1 MSKAKTMGNFTFTDG
16 LILAIDLKRNNAMCG
31 RDRLKQLTGLSD
43 NHCKKI
49 IGLINAGFADYFFSK
64 KRSKSFIVETNRSPL
79 KDRLINIHHSDIQNF
94 KTL

>member
-1 MSKAKTMGNFTFTDG
+1 MDKFTFTDG
-16 LILAIDLKRNNAMCG
+16 LLLAIDLKQNNAMCG

-49 IGLINAGFADYFFSK
+49 IGLINAGFADYFFSPMRK
-64 KRSKSFIVETNRSPL
+64 SSFVKSGKRPPI